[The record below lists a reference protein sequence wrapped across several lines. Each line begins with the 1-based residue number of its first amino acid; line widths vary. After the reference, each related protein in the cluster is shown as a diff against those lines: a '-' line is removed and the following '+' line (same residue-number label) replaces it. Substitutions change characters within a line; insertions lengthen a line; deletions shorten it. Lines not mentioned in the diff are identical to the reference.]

1 MSNKQRDGRSRASR
15 IWGWIG
21 KIVGTLVLTGFLA
34 GLIFACIFAMYIKND
49 LYDQTAFSVEGFELD
64 QTSVIYY
71 QDRETGQ
78 WEELRRLYENE
89 NRVWVGLEDIPL
101 NLKNACIAIEDRKF
115 EDHNGVDWLRTV
127 RASLNMFTGKKIYG
141 ASTITQQLIKNLTHD
156 DEVTVRRKLVEI
168 FRAVE
173 LDSRYSKDDIL
184 EWYLNIIPL
193 GQRCYGVQAAALT
206 YFGKNVEDLT
216 LAECAS
222 LIGITNNPSMYDPY
236 LNEEANKK
244 RQVDILYTMLEQG
257 YISETQYEQAK
268 REKLVFINKSSE
280 ISGSSSNY
288 FSYFEDQVINEVVR
302 DLMEKT
308 GYEYEVA
315 LRMLQTGGYKIY
327 CTIDPKVQA
336 AAEAVY
342 EDLAN
347 IPGVE
352 SSQQLQSAIVITDNK
367 TGDVAAMVGGLGEK
381 EGSLLLNRATQ
392 SYRQPGS
399 ILKPVSVFAPALEA
413 GVITPATVYDDTP
426 TQFTEKEAWPE
437 NMDKTYRGLVSVND
451 AVAYSLNTVA
461 VKLVNELGEEICF
474 NSAYENFGLKS
485 MVRERV
491 TSNGAVLT
499 DMDLAPL
506 ALGALNGGGVSVK
519 AMAEAYTVF
528 PNNGL
533 YREARTYTRVLDA
546 AGKVVLDNTQDS
558 HVAISEE
565 TAWYSNDMMMG
576 VVEYGTGTGAQLE
589 NMQVAGKTGTTD
601 NDVDRWFAGYTPYYT
616 AVVWCGHDYPEPVIL
631 TDSEEN
637 PAVMLWHQVMSRVH
651 AELEPADFD
660 KPTDV
665 VQVIYCRDS
674 GMLATEACRRDAR
687 GDRTTIGELRLE
699 DVPTENCTT
708 HVMVEICGDHVA
720 NRYCGQVPDNE
731 LHEIGMINV
740 RRVFPISGIVVGD
753 QPYVL
758 SSASVPPGYFE
769 AISPVVDPLNL
780 ECYVHSMEDV
790 PEEEEEEDKKPE
802 GEEEE
807 DDGRYTLQELIN
819 KWLGL
824 DQKEET
830 EETVEGEEQDVD
842 S

>member
-1 MSNKQRDGRSRASR
+1 MSNNQRYHRSRASR
-15 IWGWIG
+15 ILRLIG
-21 KIVGTLVLTGFLA
+21 KVFGTVVLTGFLA
-34 GLIFACIFAMYIKND
+34 GLIFACIFAIYIKTD
-49 LYDQTAFSVEGFELD
+49 LYDQAEFSVEGFELD

-71 QDRETGQ
+71 QNRQTGQ

-89 NRVWVGLEDIPL
+89 NRVWVSLEDIPL

-115 EDHNGVDWLRTV
+115 DEHNGVDWLRTV
-127 RASLNMFTGKKIYG
+127 RASLNMFTGQKIYG

-173 LDSRYSKDDIL
+173 FENKYSKDEIL

-193 GQRCYGVQAAALT
+193 GQHCYGVQAAALT

-257 YISETQYEQAK
+257 YISESQYEQAK
-268 REKLVFINKSSE
+268 KEKLVFINKSSE
-280 ISGSSSNY
+280 ISGSSSSY
-288 FSYFEDQVINEVVR
+288 FSYFEDQVVNEVVR
-302 DLMEKT
+302 DLMAKT
-308 GYEYEVA
+308 GYEYDVA

-327 CTIDPKVQA
+327 CTIDPEVQE

-342 EDLAN
+342 EDMSKV
-347 IPGVE
+347 PGVE

-367 TGDVAAMVGGLGEK
+367 TGDVVAMVGGLGEK

-399 ILKPVSVFAPALEA
+399 ILKPITVFAPALET
-413 GVITPATVYDDTP
+413 GLVTPATVYDDVP
-426 TQFTEKEAWPE
+426 VQFTEKAAWPE
-437 NMDKTYRGLVSVND
+437 NMDKTYRGLVSVSE
-451 AVAYSLNTVA
+451 AVTQSLNTVA
-461 VKLVNELGEEICF
+461 VQLVNELGEETCF
-474 NSAYENFGLKS
+474 NYAYQNFGLKS

-565 TAWYSNDMMMG
+565 TAWYSNYMMMN
-576 VVEYGTGTGAQLE
+576 VVQEGTGTGAQLG

-616 AVVWCGHDYPEPVIL
+616 AVVWCGHDYPEPVVL
-631 TDSEEN
+631 TDSDEN
-637 PAVMLWHQVMSRVH
+637 PAILLWQQVMSRVH
-651 AELEPADFD
+651 ENLEPADFD

-665 VQVIYCRDS
+665 VQVLYCRDS
-674 GMLATEACRRDAR
+674 GMLATEACRKDAR
-687 GDRTTIGELRLE
+687 GDRTTVGDLQLE
-699 DVPTENCTT
+699 DVPTEYCTT
-708 HVMVEICGDHVA
+708 HVMVDVCGDHVA
-720 NRYCGQVPDNE
+720 NKYCSQVPDNE
-731 LHEIGMINV
+731 LKQVGLV
-740 RRVFPISGIVVGD
+740 QVSRVFPISGIVVGD
-753 QPYVL
+753 QPYVY
-758 SSASVPPGYFE
+758 SKTSVPPGYFDG
-769 AISPVVDPLNL
+769 ISPVVDPLNL
-780 ECYVHSMEDV
+780 ECYVHSQEDV
-790 PEEEEEEDKKPE
+790 PEEEEDESKPE
-802 GEEEE
+802 VEEEE

-824 DQKEET
+824 DEKEESN
-830 EETVEGEEQDVD
+830 EGEE
-842 S
+842 

>member
-1 MSNKQRDGRSRASR
+1 MTKKRRDDRSRASR

-21 KIVGTLVLTGFLA
+21 KIFGTIVLTGFLA

-49 LYDQTAFSVEGFELD
+49 LYDQTDFSVEGFELD

-71 QDRETGQ
+71 QNRETGQ

-115 EDHNGVDWLRTV
+115 EEHNGVDWLRTV

-193 GQRCYGVQAAALT
+193 GQHCYGVQAAALT
-206 YFGKNVEDLT
+206 YFGKNVEDLS

-268 REKLVFINKSSE
+268 KEKLVFVNKSEE

-302 DLMEKT
+302 DLMDKT

-315 LRMLQTGGYKIY
+315 LRILQTGGYKIY
-327 CTIDPKVQA
+327 CTIDPEVQA

-342 EDLAN
+342 EDLTN

-399 ILKPVSVFAPALEA
+399 VLKPMSVFAPALES
-413 GVITPATVYDDTP
+413 GLVTPATVYDDVP
-426 TQFTEKEAWPE
+426 IQFTEKAAWPE

-451 AVAYSLNTVA
+451 GVAYSLNTVA
-461 VKLVNELGEEICF
+461 VKLVKELGEETCF
-474 NSAYENFGLKS
+474 DYAYQNFGLKS

-499 DMDLAPL
+499 DVDLAPL

-519 AMAEAYTVF
+519 ALAEAYTVF

-558 HVAISEE
+558 HVAISEK
-565 TAWYSNDMMMG
+565 TAWYSNYMMMN
-576 VVEYGTGTGAQLE
+576 VVNYGTGTGAQLG

-616 AVVWCGHDYPEPVIL
+616 AVVWCGHDYPEPVVL

-637 PAVMLWHQVMSRVH
+637 PAVMLWREVMSRVH
-651 AELEPADFD
+651 EELEPADFY

-674 GMLATEACRRDAR
+674 GLLATEACRKDAR
-687 GDRTTIGELRLE
+687 GDRTTVGELRL
-699 DVPTENCTT
+699 DDAPTESCTT
-708 HVMVEICGDHVA
+708 HVMVDICGDHVA
-720 NRYCGQVPDNE
+720 NPYCGQVPDNE
-731 LHEIGMINV
+731 LHQVGLV
-740 RRVFPISGIVVGD
+740 KLRRVFPISGIVVAD
-753 QPYVL
+753 QPYVY
-758 SSASVPPGYFE
+758 SASSVPPGYFE

-790 PEEEEEEDKKPE
+790 PEEEEEEDKKPDE
-802 GEEEE
+802 EEEE
-807 DDGRYTLQELIN
+807 DDGRYTLQELID

-824 DQKEET
+824 DQKDET
-830 EETVEGEEQDVD
+830 IEGE
-842 S
+842 

>member
-1 MSNKQRDGRSRASR
+1 MTKKQRDDRSRASR
-15 IWGWIG
+15 IWSWIG
-21 KIVGTLVLTGFLA
+21 KIFGTLVLTGFLA
-34 GLIFACIFAMYIKND
+34 GLIFACIFAVYIKND
-49 LYDQTAFSVEGFELD
+49 LYDQTDFSVEGFELD

-71 QDRETGQ
+71 QNRETGQ

-101 NLKNACIAIEDRKF
+101 NLKNACIAIEDRRF
-115 EDHNGVDWLRTV
+115 NDHNGVDWLRTI

-193 GQRCYGVQAAALT
+193 GQHCYGVQAAALT
-206 YFGKNVEDLT
+206 YFGKNVEDLS

-268 REKLVFINKSSE
+268 KEKLVFVNKSEE
-280 ISGSSSNY
+280 ISGSSSDY

-315 LRMLQTGGYKIY
+315 LRLLQTGGYKIY
-327 CTIDPKVQA
+327 CTIDPEVQA

-342 EDLAN
+342 EDLSN
-347 IPGVE
+347 VPGVE

-367 TGDVAAMVGGLGEK
+367 TGDIVAMVGGLGEK

-392 SYRQPGS
+392 TYRQPGS
-399 ILKPVSVFAPALEA
+399 ILKPISVFAPALET
-413 GVITPATVYDDTP
+413 GLVTPATVYDDTP
-426 TQFTEKEAWPE
+426 TQFTEKAAWPE
-437 NMDKTYRGLVSVND
+437 NMDKTYRGLVSIND
-451 AVAYSLNTVA
+451 SVAYSLNTVA
-461 VKLVNELGEEICF
+461 VKLVNELGEETCF
-474 NSAYENFGLKS
+474 DYAYKNFGLKS

-558 HVAISEE
+558 HTAVSEE
-565 TAWYSNDMMMG
+565 TAWYCNYMMMHA
-576 VVEYGTGTGAQLE
+576 VEYGTATGAQME

-631 TDSEEN
+631 TDSDEN
-637 PAVMLWHQVMSRVH
+637 PAVMLWQEVMSRIH
-651 AELEPADFD
+651 ADLEPADFY

-665 VQVIYCRDS
+665 VQVLYCRDS
-674 GMLATEACRRDAR
+674 GLLATEACRCDAR
-687 GDRTTIGELRLE
+687 GDRTIVGELRLE
-699 DVPTENCTT
+699 DAPTESCTT
-708 HVMVEICGDHVA
+708 HVMVDLCGDHVA
-720 NRYCGQVPDNE
+720 NEYCGQVPDNE
-731 LHEIGMINV
+731 LRQAGMVNV
-740 RRVFPISGIVVGD
+740 RRVFPISGIVVED
-753 QPYVL
+753 QPYVY
-758 SSASVPPGYFE
+758 STANVPPGYFE
-769 AISPVVDPLNL
+769 AISPDVDPLNL
-780 ECYVHSMEDV
+780 ECYDHSMEDV
-790 PEEEEEEDKKPE
+790 PQEEEEETDRPQDEED
-802 GEEEE
+802 E

-824 DQKEET
+824 EEKD
-830 EETVEGEEQDVD
+830 ETAEGEE
-842 S
+842 